1 MVSAW
6 GYDPHQSLD
15 PLPMSPGGVL
25 LLPGGQRVRWQVT
38 GGRVRLVPAHWHPEF
53 GLSVASR
60 CLEVEVE
67 QGNCR
72 LDLSWAAGAPPG
84 QRG

>member
-38 GGRVRLVPAHWHPEF
+38 GGRVRLVPNYWHPEF
-53 GLSVASR
+53 GLRVASR
-60 CLEVEVE
+60 CLEVWFDARICQMDLILAE
-67 QGNCR
+67 GN
-72 LDLSWAAGAPPG
+72 
-84 QRG
+84 

>member
-38 GGRVRLVPAHWHPEF
+38 GGRVRLVPTQEF

-67 QGNCR
+67 QGVCR
-72 LDLSWAAGAPPG
+72 LDLRWAAGG
-84 QRG
+84 